1 MTEVAIA
8 GIAAITILGIFYI
21 FYLVTRDHRIE
32 RFQLLNMKAEVEVP
46 NPLAG
51 VVSSPE
57 KSNSKEP
64 THNDVELLDTEADSE
79 LLDLL
84 TRNQDV

>member
-1 MTEVAIA
+1 MIEVAIA
-8 GIAAITILGIFYI
+8 AIAGVTVLGVFYI
-21 FYLVTRDHRIE
+21 FYLVTRDQRVE
-32 RFQLLNMKAEVEVP
+32 RFQLLNQSREVEVP

-51 VVSSPE
+51 VVSSPTQ
-57 KSNSKEP
+57 SNSKEP
-64 THNDVELLDTEADSE
+64 THDDVELLDTEADSE